1 MIRHFPAAVVA
12 AVVLAMTTPAVV
24 SAQSAENVGVV
35 VNDNSLDSQRIADY
49 YVRARNIPTSNVLHI
64 RTSVDDEIGRD
75 AYVRTIEQPL
85 GLAIRRRG
93 LQDRLLYLVLTKGV
107 PLRIAGTGGPT
118 GTVGSVDSEL
128 TLLYRRLVG
137 TPVAANGRVDNPY
150 YLGDRGIAT
159 ARPFSHRSHDIYLV
173 TRLDAFTVEE
183 ALGLIDRAQAPKQD
197 GVVVLD
203 QRGNRASGDQWM
215 ERAASRLAA
224 AGYGSRVVLESTPEP
239 ARSEKAVL
247 GYYSWGAA
255 DPENRVR
262 SVSMG
267 FTPGAIAAHVAS
279 FDARTFHEPPAEW
292 RPTFST
298 KRADGFAGTADALI
312 GDVIREGVTGV
323 AGQVAEAYASGA
335 VRPEI
340 LFPAYLAG
348 FNLAEAFY
356 LAVPTL
362 SWQTVVIGDPLCAP
376 FGRTPLTRDEL
387 EDPLDVT
394 TENPGLF
401 SKRRLA
407 VVLAGNRDAPED
419 AGMALMRAQA
429 FLDREDRVGTKRAL
443 EEVVTLAPTLVQPLA
458 DLADLDEQAGDFDA
472 AIVRYRRIL
481 DLQPDHVVALNNL
494 AYSLAVR
501 RNAPAEALPYAER
514 ALAVAPTSPSVADTF
529 AWVHHLNGD
538 GEVAAKVYDRLV
550 PLAMRDPEVRF
561 HAAVVYASIGD
572 TARSRIEFEEAL
584 RLNSSLAN
592 SEVARDL
599 SKRLGM
605 PPVR

>member
-1 MIRHFPAAVVA
+1 
-12 AVVLAMTTPAVV
+12 
-24 SAQSAENVGVV
+24 
-35 VNDNSLDSQRIADY
+35 
-49 YVRARNIPTSNVLHI
+49 
-64 RTSVDDEIGRD
+64 
-75 AYVRTIEQPL
+75 
-85 GLAIRRRG
+85 
-93 LQDRLLYLVLTKGV
+93 
-107 PLRIAGTGGPT
+107 
-118 GTVGSVDSEL
+118 
-128 TLLYRRLVG
+128 
-137 TPVAANGRVDNPY
+137 
-150 YLGDRGIAT
+150 
-159 ARPFSHRSHDIYLV
+159 
-173 TRLDAFTVEE
+173 
-183 ALGLIDRAQAPKQD
+183 
-197 GVVVLD
+197 
-203 QRGNRASGDQWM
+203 
-215 ERAASRLAA
+215 
-224 AGYGSRVVLESTPEP
+224 
-239 ARSEKAVL
+239 
-247 GYYSWGAA
+247 
-255 DPENRVR
+255 
-262 SVSMG
+262 
-267 FTPGAIAAHVAS
+267 
-279 FDARTFHEPPAEW
+279 
-292 RPTFST
+292 
-298 KRADGFAGTADALI
+298 
-312 GDVIREGVTGV
+312 VIREGVTGV

-572 TARSRIEFEEAL
+572 TARSRIEFEDH
-584 RLNSSLAN
+584 R
-592 SEVARDL
+592 
-599 SKRLGM
+599 
-605 PPVR
+605 